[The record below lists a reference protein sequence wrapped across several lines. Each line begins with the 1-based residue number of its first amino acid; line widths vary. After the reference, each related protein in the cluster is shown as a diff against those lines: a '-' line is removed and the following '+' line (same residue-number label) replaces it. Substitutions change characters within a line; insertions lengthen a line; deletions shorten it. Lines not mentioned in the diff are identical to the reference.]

1 MPIRH
6 QSRGLPAAGI
16 RACRRAFT
24 HFYLSIIYH
33 AVYNRPVCAAVIQT
47 AAIIS
52 HTLRTEEC
60 LFYGRGAIPEI
71 QRPGPVF
78 LNVKPDNG
86 LP

>member
-6 QSRGLPAAGI
+6 RSAAPRPQVSAPAGAPLLI
-16 RACRRAFT
+16 FIS
-24 HFYLSIIYH
+24 LIYH
-33 AVYNRPVCAAVIQT
+33 AVYDRTAFAAVIQT
-47 AAIIS
+47 AVIIS